1 MDDLL
6 KIEVFNHLEKALYKT
21 LPTELPVS
29 SGGDSEGWF
38 HFHKNIWH
46 PIGIVK
52 SSAVSGKVSKK
63 DVVTNSNWNVQM
75 VISVRGEHS
84 SHFDPCTQITQI
96 TSNNAYWFRGI
107 VPHMDCTIS
116 MCFSVVDDDSIAP
129 LEHIIKVGTGLL
141 VWPPESSA
149 EEQESQSVAASS
161 PKKNSSKAPASTP
174 QTKSTTIIAIA
185 PTPTVP
191 LSSRKRTR
199 TDFSLAEN
207 DTDDENEEKTN
218 RASRTRRTTV
228 EVDISGTST
237 TRKRRQEE
245 TSDITEDEEDAIVST
260 RSSRHST
267 QQKIPVSPLVKKQPK
282 TPLPV
287 DTQKKLASTPRGN
300 QKNQI
305 DLSPSSSARKAA
317 PVSSSKVSNT
327 VTDNATLLAEAK
339 LYFATLRSVPELPAL
354 VLKYRLDIHTNLS
367 SLPMTK
373 EKERDVLMLHGPLMT
388 QALPWNLVQ
397 IFQRDTSTTHQ
408 YIVAL
413 LQHYFTLL
421 SQSEQ
426 SKPATKKTLAN
437 VSDNQ
442 AELTEIDQWMREN
455 IMSPSVHSLFD
466 RLGPRC
472 IGLNQ
477 GKVILKHLRVL
488 FEEAAISGALFM
500 TTEDCGVDE
509 KASLEQWRD
518 LHHGNAYPWAM
529 LLGPQYFL
537 RFLLFVIKSANHP
550 LGKCPVLL
558 VV

>member
-1 MDDLL
+1 
-6 KIEVFNHLEKALYKT
+6 
-21 LPTELPVS
+21 
-29 SGGDSEGWF
+29 
-38 HFHKNIWH
+38 
-46 PIGIVK
+46 
-52 SSAVSGKVSKK
+52 
-63 DVVTNSNWNVQM
+63 
-75 VISVRGEHS
+75 
-84 SHFDPCTQITQI
+84 
-96 TSNNAYWFRGI
+96 
-107 VPHMDCTIS
+107 
-116 MCFSVVDDDSIAP
+116 VD
-129 LEHIIKVGTGLL
+129 
-141 VWPPESSA
+141 
-149 EEQESQSVAASS
+149 
-161 PKKNSSKAPASTP
+161 N
-174 QTKSTTIIAIA
+174 
-185 PTPTVP
+185 
-191 LSSRKRTR
+191 
-199 TDFSLAEN
+199 
-207 DTDDENEEKTN
+207 
-218 RASRTRRTTV
+218 
-228 EVDISGTST
+228 SGTSS

-260 RSSRHST
+260 RSSRHLT

-287 DTQKKLASTPRGN
+287 DIQKKQGSTPRLSGN
-300 QKNQI
+300 PKNQI
-305 DLSPSSSARKAA
+305 DRSPSSSARKAA

-339 LYFATLRSVPELPAL
+339 LYFATLRSVPESPVLA
-354 VLKYRLDIHTNLS
+354 LKYRLDIHTNLS

-397 IFQRDTSTTHQ
+397 IFQRDTTTTHQ
-408 YIVAL
+408 HIVAL

-421 SQSEQ
+421 NQSEL
-426 SKPATKKTLAN
+426 SKPTSKKILAN

-442 AELTEIDQWMREN
+442 AELMEIEQWMREN

-477 GKVILKHLRVL
+477 EKLILKHLRVL

-509 KASLEQWRD
+509 KTSLEQWRD

-537 RFLLFVIKSANHP
+537 RFLVFVIKSANHP
-550 LGKCPVLL
+550 LGSVPPVSSRIKGPMFDTEKIIEEAVKMLEHEAPNWFY
-558 VV
+558 